1 MKAGA
6 KAMLSVFLEDRTLG
20 KAESYKEKG
29 VVVKQCTREM
39 SDVQVCLLSQSG
51 LIGEEAWP
59 WS

>member
-51 LIGEEAWP
+51 LIGEEA
-59 WS
+59 

>member
-6 KAMLSVFLEDRTLG
+6 KAMLSVFLEDRTLR

-51 LIGEEAWP
+51 LIGEEA
-59 WS
+59 